1 MGTSTRAEPTTGKSR
16 GRASDPETELDE
28 EREQQYD
35 LLTAALIGAAVGA
48 GITLLLR
55 RGPSGRRPV
64 GPLMR
69 YAGRGAAL
77 AGLAG
82 MQGAR
87 WAGGRGLEGARWAG
101 ERGLEGARWAGER
114 AMEGARWAGPRAKR
128 GFNAAV
134 ERGEDLIDRIPVDDM
149 VDQVRDYVDTARS
162 AINDVV
168 KDELTDLRK
177 AVRRQRKRIG
187 I

>member
-1 MGTSTRAEPTTGKSR
+1 MEV
-16 GRASDPETELDE
+16 DE

-55 RGPSGRRPV
+55 RGPSGSRPV
-64 GPLMR
+64 GPLAR

-82 MQGAR
+82 FEGAK

-101 ERGLEGARWAGER
+101 GRAAEGARWA
-114 AMEGARWAGPRAKR
+114 APRAKR

-134 ERGEDLIDRIPVDDM
+134 ERGEDLVDRIPVDDM
-149 VDQVRDYVDTARS
+149 VEQVRDYVDTARG

-168 KDELTDLRK
+168 KDELNDLRK

>member
-1 MGTSTRAEPTTGKSR
+1 MGISTKAEPTIGR
-16 GRASDPETELDE
+16 NRARASGQETEVDE
-28 EREQQYD
+28 TREQQYD

-48 GITLLLR
+48 GLTLLLR

-77 AGLAG
+77 AGMAG
-82 MQGAR
+82 LDGAK
-87 WAGGRGLEGARWAG
+87 WAGGRGLDGARWAG
-101 ERGLEGARWAGER
+101 QRAVEGAAWA
-114 AMEGARWAGPRAKR
+114 APRAKR
-128 GFNAAV
+128 GFRTAV
-134 ERGEDLIDRIPVDDM
+134 DRGGELVDRIPVDE
-149 VDQVRDYVDTARS
+149 VVEQVREYVDTARDT
-162 AINDVV
+162 INGVV
-168 KDELTDLRK
+168 KDELNDLRK

>member
-1 MGTSTRAEPTTGKSR
+1 M
-16 GRASDPETELDE
+16 ELDE

-48 GITLLLR
+48 GITLLVR
-55 RGPSGRRPV
+55 RGPSGRRPL
-64 GPLMR
+64 GPVLR

-77 AGLAG
+77 AGVAG
-82 MQGAR
+82 MEGAK

-101 ERGLEGARWAGER
+101 SRAAEGARWA
-114 AMEGARWAGPRAKR
+114 APRARR
-128 GFNAAV
+128 GFDTAV
-134 ERGEDLIDRIPVDDM
+134 ERGGELIERIPVDDM
-149 VDQVRDYVDTARS
+149 VNQVREYVDTARE

-168 KDELTDLRK
+168 KDELNDLRK

>member
-1 MGTSTRAEPTTGKSR
+1 MGTTTKAEPTV
-16 GRASDPETELDE
+16 GRNRALESDQDMALDE

-35 LLTAALIGAAVGA
+35 LLTAAIIGAAVGA

-55 RGPSGRRPV
+55 RGPSGSRPV
-64 GPLMR
+64 GPLVR

-77 AGLAG
+77 AGVAG
-82 MQGAR
+82 LEGAR

-101 ERGLEGARWAGER
+101 ERAVEGARWA
-114 AMEGARWAGPRAKR
+114 APRAR
-128 GFNAAV
+128 NGFRAAV
-134 ERGEDLIDRIPVDDM
+134 DRSEDLIDRIPVDE
-149 VDQVRDYVDTARS
+149 VIEQVRDYADTARN
-162 AINDVV
+162 AINDAV
-168 KDELTDLRK
+168 KDELNDLRK

>member
-1 MGTSTRAEPTTGKSR
+1 MGRNRA
-16 GRASDPETELDE
+16 RASDPEMELDE

-35 LLTAALIGAAVGA
+35 LLTAAIIGAAVGA

-64 GPLMR
+64 GPLVR

-82 MQGAR
+82 V
-87 WAGGRGLEGARWAG
+87 EGARWAG
-101 ERGLEGARWAGER
+101 NRGVEGARWAGER
-114 AMEGARWAGPRAKR
+114 AMEGARWAAPRAQR
-128 GFNAAV
+128 GFRSAV
-134 ERGEDLIDRIPVDDM
+134 DRGEELVDRIPVDD
-149 VDQVRDYVDTARS
+149 VVEQVRDYVDTARG

-168 KDELTDLRK
+168 KDELNDLRK

>member
-1 MGTSTRAEPTTGKSR
+1 M
-16 GRASDPETELDE
+16 DQDD

-64 GPLMR
+64 GHLAG

-82 MQGAR
+82 LEGAK

-101 ERGLEGARWAGER
+101 GRAAEGARWA
-114 AMEGARWAGPRAKR
+114 APRARR
-128 GFNAAV
+128 GFRTAV
-134 ERGEDLIDRIPVDDM
+134 ERGEEMIDRIPVDD
-149 VDQVRDYVDTARS
+149 VVEQVRDYVDTARD

-168 KDELTDLRK
+168 KDELNDLRK

>member
-1 MGTSTRAEPTTGKSR
+1 VGRNRARESG
-16 GRASDPETELDE
+16 PETELDE

-35 LLTAALIGAAVGA
+35 LLTAAIIGAAVGA

-64 GPLMR
+64 GPLVR

-82 MQGAR
+82 MEGAKWAGNRGLESAR
-87 WAGGRGLEGARWAG
+87 WAGDRAVEGARWA
-101 ERGLEGARWAGER
+101 A
-114 AMEGARWAGPRAKR
+114 PHAKR
-128 GFNAAV
+128 GFRSAV
-134 ERGEDLIDRIPVDDM
+134 DRGGELVDRIPVDDV
-149 VDQVRDYVDTARS
+149 VDQVREYVDTARG

-168 KDELTDLRK
+168 QDELNDLRK

>member
-1 MGTSTRAEPTTGKSR
+1 M
-16 GRASDPETELDE
+16 DQDD

-64 GPLMR
+64 GHLAG

-82 MQGAR
+82 LEGAK

-101 ERGLEGARWAGER
+101 GRAAEGARWA
-114 AMEGARWAGPRAKR
+114 APRARR
-128 GFNAAV
+128 GFRTAV
-134 ERGEDLIDRIPVDDM
+134 ERGEEMIDRIPVGD
-149 VDQVRDYVDTARS
+149 VVEQVRDYVDTARD

-168 KDELTDLRK
+168 KDELNDLRK

>member
-1 MGTSTRAEPTTGKSR
+1 MGTTTKPEPTVGR
-16 GRASDPETELDE
+16 NRARASDPDVELDE

-64 GPLMR
+64 GPLVR

-82 MQGAR
+82 LEGAR
-87 WAGGRGLEGARWAG
+87 WAGNRGLEGARWTGDRAV
-101 ERGLEGARWAGER
+101 EGARWA
-114 AMEGARWAGPRAKR
+114 APRAKR
-128 GFNAAV
+128 RFRTAV
-134 ERGEDLIDRIPVDDM
+134 ERGEELIDRIPVDD
-149 VDQVRDYVDTARS
+149 VVEQVRDYVDTAKD

-168 KDELTDLRK
+168 KDELNDLRK

>member
-1 MGTSTRAEPTTGKSR
+1 MGTTTKAEPTAGKNR
-16 GRASDPETELDE
+16 GRASDPEMDLDE

-55 RGPSGRRPV
+55 RGPSGSRPV
-64 GPLMR
+64 APLMR

-82 MQGAR
+82 LEGAK

-101 ERGLEGARWAGER
+101 GR
-114 AMEGARWAGPRAKR
+114 AVEGARWAGPRAKQ
-128 GFNAAV
+128 GFRTAV
-134 ERGEDLIDRIPVDDM
+134 DRGEELIDRIPVDDM
-149 VDQVRDYVDTARS
+149 VEQVRDYVDTARD
-162 AINDVV
+162 AINNVV
-168 KDELTDLRK
+168 KDELNDLRK
-177 AVRRQRKRIG
+177 AVRQQRKRIG

>member
-1 MGTSTRAEPTTGKSR
+1 M
-16 GRASDPETELDE
+16 ELDE

-48 GITLLLR
+48 GITLLVR
-55 RGPSGRRPV
+55 RGPSGRRPL
-64 GPLMR
+64 GPVMR

-77 AGLAG
+77 AGMAG
-82 MQGAR
+82 VEGAK

-101 ERGLEGARWAGER
+101 SRAAEGARWA
-114 AMEGARWAGPRAKR
+114 APRARR
-128 GFNAAV
+128 GIRTAV
-134 ERGEDLIDRIPVDDM
+134 ERGEELIDRIPVDDM
-149 VDQVRDYVDTARS
+149 VEQVREYVDTARE

-168 KDELTDLRK
+168 KDELNDLRK
-177 AVRRQRKRIG
+177 AVRRQRKKIG

>member
-1 MGTSTRAEPTTGKSR
+1 M
-16 GRASDPETELDE
+16 ELDE

-35 LLTAALIGAAVGA
+35 LLTAAIIGAAVGA

-64 GPLMR
+64 GPLVR

-82 MQGAR
+82 A
-87 WAGGRGLEGARWAG
+87 EGARWAG
-101 ERGLEGARWAGER
+101 NRGIEGARWAGER
-114 AMEGARWAGPRAKR
+114 AMEGARWAAPRAQR
-128 GFNAAV
+128 GFRSAV
-134 ERGEDLIDRIPVDDM
+134 DRGEELVDRIPVDD
-149 VDQVRDYVDTARS
+149 VVEQVRDYVDTARG

-168 KDELTDLRK
+168 KDELNDLRK

>member
-1 MGTSTRAEPTTGKSR
+1 M
-16 GRASDPETELDE
+16 DLDD

-55 RGPSGRRPV
+55 RGPSGGRPI
-64 GPLMR
+64 GPLAR

-82 MQGAR
+82 FEGAK

-101 ERGLEGARWAGER
+101 GRAAEGARWA
-114 AMEGARWAGPRAKR
+114 APRAKR
-128 GFNAAV
+128 GFRTAV
-134 ERGEDLIDRIPVDDM
+134 HRGEELIDRIPVDD
-149 VDQVRDYVDTARS
+149 VVEQVRDYVDTARD

-168 KDELTDLRK
+168 KDELNDLRK

>member
-1 MGTSTRAEPTTGKSR
+1 M
-16 GRASDPETELDE
+16 ELDE
-28 EREQQYD
+28 DREQQYD

-48 GITLLLR
+48 GVTLLLR

-64 GPLMR
+64 GPLVR

-77 AGLAG
+77 AGMAG
-82 MQGAR
+82 LGGAK
-87 WAGGRGLEGARWAG
+87 WAGD
-101 ERGLEGARWAGER
+101 RGLEGARWAGER

-128 GFNAAV
+128 GLRTAMD
-134 ERGEDLIDRIPVDDM
+134 RGGELVDRIPVDDM
-149 VDQVRDYVDTARS
+149 VDQVRDYVDTARE

-168 KDELTDLRK
+168 KDELDDLRK

>member
-1 MGTSTRAEPTTGKSR
+1 MGRNRA
-16 GRASDPETELDE
+16 RASDPEMELDE

-35 LLTAALIGAAVGA
+35 LLTAAIIGAAVGA

-64 GPLMR
+64 GPLVR

-82 MQGAR
+82 A
-87 WAGGRGLEGARWAG
+87 EGARWAG
-101 ERGLEGARWAGER
+101 NRGLEGARWAGER
-114 AMEGARWAGPRAKR
+114 AMEGARWAAPRAQR
-128 GFNAAV
+128 GFRTAV
-134 ERGEDLIDRIPVDDM
+134 DRGEEMVDRIPVDEM
-149 VDQVRDYVDTARS
+149 VEQVRDYVDTARG

-168 KDELTDLRK
+168 KDELNDLRK

>member
-1 MGTSTRAEPTTGKSR
+1 M
-16 GRASDPETELDE
+16 DQDD

-64 GPLMR
+64 GHLAG

-82 MQGAR
+82 LEGAK

-101 ERGLEGARWAGER
+101 GRAAEGARWA
-114 AMEGARWAGPRAKR
+114 APRARR
-128 GFNAAV
+128 GFRTAV
-134 ERGEDLIDRIPVDDM
+134 ERGEEMIDRIPVDD
-149 VDQVRDYVDTARS
+149 VVEQVRDYVDTARG

-168 KDELTDLRK
+168 KDELNDLRK

>member
-1 MGTSTRAEPTTGKSR
+1 MEV
-16 GRASDPETELDE
+16 DE

-55 RGPSGRRPV
+55 KGPSGRRPV
-64 GPLMR
+64 GPLAR

-82 MQGAR
+82 FEGAK

-101 ERGLEGARWAGER
+101 GRAAEGARWA
-114 AMEGARWAGPRAKR
+114 APRAKR
-128 GFNAAV
+128 GFDTAV
-134 ERGEDLIDRIPVDDM
+134 ERGGDMIDRIPVDDM
-149 VDQVRDYVDTARS
+149 VEQVRDYVDSARG

-168 KDELTDLRK
+168 KDELDDLRK

>member
-1 MGTSTRAEPTTGKSR
+1 MA
-16 GRASDPETELDE
+16 LDE

-35 LLTAALIGAAVGA
+35 LLTAAIIGAAVGA

-55 RGPSGRRPV
+55 RGPSGSRPV
-64 GPLMR
+64 GPLVR

-77 AGLAG
+77 AGVAG
-82 MQGAR
+82 LEGAR

-101 ERGLEGARWAGER
+101 ERAV
-114 AMEGARWAGPRAKR
+114 EGARWAGPRAR
-128 GFNAAV
+128 NGFRAAV
-134 ERGEDLIDRIPVDDM
+134 DRGEDLIDRIPVDE
-149 VDQVRDYVDTARS
+149 VIEQVRDYADTARN
-162 AINDVV
+162 AINDAV
-168 KDELTDLRK
+168 KDELNDLRK

>member
-1 MGTSTRAEPTTGKSR
+1 MVARNRA
-16 GRASDPETELDE
+16 RASGPEVALDD

-35 LLTAALIGAAVGA
+35 LLTAAIIGAAVGA

-64 GPLMR
+64 GPLVR

-82 MQGAR
+82 MEGAKWAGSRGLDGAR
-87 WAGGRGLEGARWAG
+87 WAGD
-101 ERGLEGARWAGER
+101 R

-128 GFNAAV
+128 GFRTAV
-134 ERGEDLIDRIPVDDM
+134 DRGEELVDRIPVDDM
-149 VDQVRDYVDTARS
+149 VEQVRDYVDTARD
-162 AINDVV
+162 AINNVV
-168 KDELTDLRK
+168 KDELDDLRK
-177 AVRRQRKRIG
+177 SVRRQRKRIG

>member
-1 MGTSTRAEPTTGKSR
+1 M
-16 GRASDPETELDE
+16 ELDA

-48 GITLLLR
+48 GITLLMR

-82 MQGAR
+82 MQGGR
-87 WAGGRGLEGARWAG
+87 WAA
-101 ERGLEGARWAGER
+101 ERGLDGARWAGER
-114 AMEGARWAGPRAKR
+114 AMEGARWAGPRAQR
-128 GFNAAV
+128 GFKTAV
-134 ERGEDLIDRIPVDDM
+134 ERGGELIDRIPVDEM
-149 VDQVRDYVDTARS
+149 TDQVRNYVDTARE
-162 AINDVV
+162 AINDAVR
-168 KDELTDLRK
+168 DELNDLRK
-177 AVRRQRKRIG
+177 SVRRQRKRIG

>member
-1 MGTSTRAEPTTGKSR
+1 MA
-16 GRASDPETELDE
+16 LDE

-35 LLTAALIGAAVGA
+35 LLTAAIIGAAVGA

-55 RGPSGRRPV
+55 RGPSGSRPV
-64 GPLMR
+64 GPLVR

-77 AGLAG
+77 AGVAG
-82 MQGAR
+82 LEGAR

-101 ERGLEGARWAGER
+101 DRAVEGARWA
-114 AMEGARWAGPRAKR
+114 APRAR
-128 GFNAAV
+128 NGFRAAV
-134 ERGEDLIDRIPVDDM
+134 DRGEDLIDRIPVDE
-149 VDQVRDYVDTARS
+149 VIEQVRDYADTARN
-162 AINDVV
+162 AINDAV
-168 KDELTDLRK
+168 KDELNDLRK

>member
-1 MGTSTRAEPTTGKSR
+1 V
-16 GRASDPETELDE
+16 SDPEMDQDD

-64 GPLMR
+64 GHLAG

-82 MQGAR
+82 LEGAK
-87 WAGGRGLEGARWAG
+87 WAGSRGLEGARWAG
-101 ERGLEGARWAGER
+101 GR
-114 AMEGARWAGPRAKR
+114 AAEGARWAGPRARR
-128 GFNAAV
+128 GFRTAV
-134 ERGEDLIDRIPVDDM
+134 ERGEEMIDRIPVDD
-149 VDQVRDYVDTARS
+149 VVEQVRDYVDTARD

-168 KDELTDLRK
+168 KDELNDLRK

>member
-1 MGTSTRAEPTTGKSR
+1 V
-16 GRASDPETELDE
+16 ELDD

-35 LLTAALIGAAVGA
+35 LLTAAIIGAAVGA

-64 GPLMR
+64 GPLVR

-82 MQGAR
+82 MEGAKWAGSRGLDGAR
-87 WAGGRGLEGARWAG
+87 WAGD
-101 ERGLEGARWAGER
+101 R
-114 AMEGARWAGPRAKR
+114 AMEGARWAAPHAKR
-128 GFNAAV
+128 GFHTAV
-134 ERGEDLIDRIPVDDM
+134 DRGEELVDRIPVDDM
-149 VDQVRDYVDTARS
+149 VEQVRDYVDTARD
-162 AINDVV
+162 AINNVV
-168 KDELTDLRK
+168 KDELDDLRK

>member
-1 MGTSTRAEPTTGKSR
+1 VGRNRARESG
-16 GRASDPETELDE
+16 PETELDE

-35 LLTAALIGAAVGA
+35 LLTAAIIGAAVGA

-64 GPLMR
+64 GPLLR

-82 MQGAR
+82 MEGAK
-87 WAGGRGLEGARWAG
+87 WAGSRGLEGARWAG
-101 ERGLEGARWAGER
+101 DRAVEGARWA
-114 AMEGARWAGPRAKR
+114 APHAKR
-128 GFNAAV
+128 GFRSAV
-134 ERGEDLIDRIPVDDM
+134 DRGGELVDRIPVDD
-149 VDQVRDYVDTARS
+149 VVEQVREYVDTARG

-168 KDELTDLRK
+168 QDELNDLRK

>member
-1 MGTSTRAEPTTGKSR
+1 MGTTTKAEPTTGKSR
-16 GRASDPETELDE
+16 ARASDPEMDLDE

-55 RGPSGRRPV
+55 KGPSGSRPV
-64 GPLMR
+64 GPLVR
-69 YAGRGAAL
+69 YAGRGAAI

-82 MQGAR
+82 LEGAK

-101 ERGLEGARWAGER
+101 GRAAEGARWA
-114 AMEGARWAGPRAKR
+114 APRAKR
-128 GFNAAV
+128 GFNSAV
-134 ERGEDLIDRIPVDDM
+134 ERGEELADRIPVDAM
-149 VDQVRDYVDTARS
+149 VEQVRDYVDTARD

-168 KDELTDLRK
+168 KDELNDLRK

>member
-1 MGTSTRAEPTTGKSR
+1 M
-16 GRASDPETELDE
+16 DLDE

-35 LLTAALIGAAVGA
+35 LLTAAIIGAAVGA

-55 RGPSGRRPV
+55 RGPSGSRPV
-64 GPLMR
+64 GPLVR

-77 AGLAG
+77 AGVAG
-82 MQGAR
+82 LEGAR

-101 ERGLEGARWAGER
+101 ERAVEGARWA
-114 AMEGARWAGPRAKR
+114 APRAR
-128 GFNAAV
+128 NGFRAAV
-134 ERGEDLIDRIPVDDM
+134 DRGEDLIDRIPVDE
-149 VDQVRDYVDTARS
+149 VIEQVRDYADTARN
-162 AINDVV
+162 AINDAV
-168 KDELTDLRK
+168 KDELNDLRK

>member
-1 MGTSTRAEPTTGKSR
+1 MGRNRAR
-16 GRASDPETELDE
+16 VSDPEMELDE

-35 LLTAALIGAAVGA
+35 LLTAAIIGAAVGA

-64 GPLMR
+64 GPLVR

-82 MQGAR
+82 V
-87 WAGGRGLEGARWAG
+87 EGARWAG
-101 ERGLEGARWAGER
+101 NRGIEGARWAGER
-114 AMEGARWAGPRAKR
+114 AMEGARWAAPRAQR
-128 GFNAAV
+128 GFRSAV
-134 ERGEDLIDRIPVDDM
+134 DRGEELVDRIPVDD
-149 VDQVRDYVDTARS
+149 VVEQVRDYVDTARG

-168 KDELTDLRK
+168 KDELNDLRK

>member
-1 MGTSTRAEPTTGKSR
+1 MGTTTKTEPTVGSNR
-16 GRASDPETELDE
+16 ARASDPGLELDD
-28 EREQQYD
+28 EREAQYD
-35 LLTAALIGAAVGA
+35 LLTAAIIGAAVGA

-64 GPLMR
+64 GPLVR

-82 MQGAR
+82 VEGAKSP
-87 WAGGRGLEGARWAG
+87 GSRGLEGARWAG
-101 ERGLEGARWAGER
+101 DR
-114 AMEGARWAGPRAKR
+114 AMEGARWGGPRAKR
-128 GFNAAV
+128 GFRTAV
-134 ERGEDLIDRIPVDDM
+134 DRGEELVDRIPVDE
-149 VDQVRDYVDTARS
+149 VVEQVRDYVDTARDT
-162 AINDVV
+162 INDVV
-168 KDELTDLRK
+168 KDELDDLRK